1 MIRGLDD
8 FFTDHLKVP
17 VETLN
22 PMLGIKVNPKKF
34 NQSLI
39 DEMSSLYGVAL
50 GLATRRFDYI

>member
-8 FFTDHLKVP
+8 FFNDYLKIP
-17 VETLN
+17 VETLDL
-22 PMLGIKVNPKKF
+22 MQGIKVNPKKF

-39 DEMSSLYGVAL
+39 SEMSSLFGVAL